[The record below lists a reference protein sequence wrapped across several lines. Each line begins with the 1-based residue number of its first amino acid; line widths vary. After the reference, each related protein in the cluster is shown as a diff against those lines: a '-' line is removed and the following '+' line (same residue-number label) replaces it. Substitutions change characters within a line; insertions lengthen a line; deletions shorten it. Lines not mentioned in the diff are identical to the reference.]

1 MQWEYKS
8 FTEIVHLPWEKPFSQ
23 VFTSLYFIVDAF
35 KNDAFKNEDFLQE
48 ELLFLNL
55 KCLKKWT

>member
-23 VFTSLYFIVDAF
+23 VFTSLYFID
-35 KNDAFKNEDFLQE
+35 DAFKNEDFLQE